1 MLQGKT
7 MRDALGLNQALH
19 APILST
25 ILGVVI
31 IIIIIIIIIIYL
43 VIHIRYKI
51 TKIYTKRVFKTFIII
66 IDINTSGLEN
76 SKKGDTSRYIKRRA
90 VSKREDKVLHD

>member
-31 IIIIIIIIIIYL
+31 IIIIIINNLYEKGL
-43 VIHIRYKI
+43 QNIHYNYRYK
-51 TKIYTKRVFKTFIII
+51 
-66 IDINTSGLEN
+66 
-76 SKKGDTSRYIKRRA
+76 YIWIGKQ
-90 VSKREDKVLHD
+90 